1 MSGVERAKVQ
11 SILQLISMLYLPK
24 YSISTQTKPGKQQ
37 AKWKEK
43 KKEFTILKF
52 TFMFLVP
59 LQMGSS
65 VDIFIFSGENKIS
78 LSLR

>member
-43 KKEFTILKF
+43 KKK
-52 TFMFLVP
+52 
-59 LQMGSS
+59 
-65 VDIFIFSGENKIS
+65 NS
-78 LSLR
+78 LY